1 MWLQR
6 TMLSPFVNMVYAK
19 RQNSCIN
26 GKWVIFVWL
35 ERCMRRRCCRRRHSL
50 LTYHIFEKD
59 ALIPFDVMLFL
70 RIPIMKFRFHFP
82 NDFHFIEVAKLSY
95 DFRNQMYCILI
106 RVALLPHLLIFNQ
119 GIWWTIF
126 VYKICL
132 TTHLFDVIFLLSCFI
147 CWLIFWVT
155 KSKMSTHVEKYLRCA
170 FYIHVYGSND
180 VLISENLQNLRNFL
194 MAKKEC
200 VRYTIS
206 PWNVLFFALFDHVDI
221 IVEIFDSNDHQ
232 YERLILFI
240 LHNFFFEYW

>member
-119 GIWWTIF
+119 GIWWIIF
-126 VYKICL
+126 VYKIYL
-132 TTHLFDVIFLLSCFI
+132 TTHLFGVIFLL
-147 CWLIFWVT
+147 WLLYMLV
-155 KSKMSTHVEKYLRCA
+155 
-170 FYIHVYGSND
+170 
-180 VLISENLQNLRNFL
+180 NFL
-194 MAKKEC
+194 GYEIKDVNACGKILTMRILYTCIWIEWCFNFREFTESKEF
-200 VRYTIS
+200 
-206 PWNVLFFALFDHVDI
+206 LDG
-221 IVEIFDSNDHQ
+221 
-232 YERLILFI
+232 
-240 LHNFFFEYW
+240 